1 MKIDFIKSLVAI
13 VISALL
19 AYACYSICKYE
30 SVQTLAAIGS
40 FLTIATPLMFA
51 IGVETKAE
59 RTAVILKVLSWVVLL
74 AEVVTNGI
82 FICFDFSI
90 PAYIIVNGLIL
101 VLYLLIY
108 SSIYKKQM

>member
-1 MKIDFIKSLVAI
+1 MKIDFIKSLVAV
-13 VISALL
+13 VISTLL

-30 SVQTLAAIGS
+30 NVQTLATIGN

-51 IGVETKAE
+51 IGVEAKAE
-59 RTAVILKVLSWVVLL
+59 RTAVMLKTLSWIVVL

-101 VLYLLIY
+101 MLYLLIY
-108 SSIYKKQM
+108 SSIYKKHM

>member
-1 MKIDFIKSLVAI
+1 MKLDIIKSVVAV

-19 AYACYSICKYE
+19 AYACYEICKYE

-40 FLTIATPLMFA
+40 FLTIATPLMCA
-51 IGVETKAE
+51 IGVEIKAE
-59 RTAVILKVLSWVVLL
+59 RTSVVLKVLSWVVLL

-82 FICFDFSI
+82 FICFDFSN